1 MYLRTN
7 LGNNAFLEGFNKND
21 FAEENLKIN
30 ENDEARLE
38 FAKSTTIG

>member
-1 MYLRTN
+1 M
-7 LGNNAFLEGFNKND
+7 EGLHEND